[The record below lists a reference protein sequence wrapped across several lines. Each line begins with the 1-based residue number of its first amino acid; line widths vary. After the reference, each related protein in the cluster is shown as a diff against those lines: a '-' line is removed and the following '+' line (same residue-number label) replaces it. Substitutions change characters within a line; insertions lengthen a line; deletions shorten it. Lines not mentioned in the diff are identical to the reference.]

1 MSAAPHQVIV
11 GTGDRIEENDLVEFR
26 LIYEGELRPSGNRS
40 RGEEMHA
47 IRRSLHT
54 QLRRLWTVNANLRQ
68 LADNVG
74 NRLASGS
81 LPPGATEQQR
91 FDSGILAIGKQW
103 SRAGYELV
111 PLVTEEH
118 VLRCSLDILLLRP
131 EDKKYI
137 CNQGDI
143 DGQIKTLF
151 DALRL
156 PSNSQEA
163 GGIGPQEG
171 ETPLFCLL
179 EDDRLIS
186 EVHITTDQLLMLPNH
201 RDVRPN
207 DAHAVIHVKLNHK
220 NARTFNN
227 YFG

>member
-1 MSAAPHQVIV
+1 VKRQTII
-11 GTGDRIEENDLVEFR
+11 GNGERIKENGLVEFR
-26 LIYEGELRPSGNRS
+26 LIYEGELRPSGNKS

-47 IRRSLHT
+47 IRRSLHP
-54 QLRRLWTVNANLRQ
+54 QLRRLWHVNNNLRQ
-68 LADNVG
+68 LADHEG
-74 NRLASGS
+74 NRLNPGS
-81 LPPGATEQQR
+81 LPAGSPEQQR
-91 FDSGILAIGKQW
+91 FDSGIAAIGKQ
-103 SRAGYELV
+103 RNKAGFDLI

-118 VLRCSLDILLLRP
+118 ALRCSLDILLLRP
-131 EDKKYI
+131 EEKRYI
-137 CNQGDI
+137 YNQGDI
-143 DGQIKTLF
+143 DGQLKTLF

-186 EVHITTDQLLMLPNH
+186 EVHVTTDQLLMLPND
-201 RDVRPN
+201 REVKAN
-207 DAHAVIHVKLNHK
+207 DAHAVIHVRLNHK
-220 NARTFNN
+220 NARTWGN